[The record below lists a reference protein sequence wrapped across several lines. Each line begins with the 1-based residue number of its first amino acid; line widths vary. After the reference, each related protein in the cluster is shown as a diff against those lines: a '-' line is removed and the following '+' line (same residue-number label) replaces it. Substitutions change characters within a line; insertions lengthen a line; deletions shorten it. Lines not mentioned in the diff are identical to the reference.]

1 MFLCLFWLCFLST
14 LVITWL
20 VVLARRLV
28 TGSTSGVN
36 LSDSGVRGTCC
47 SSLSGLIVM
56 LGGVS
61 WWVTGELNKKLFLP
75 WLQSTWKNI
84 NIVYHWLS
92 PLSVLSLW
100 SSVDLSCPA
109 DLSLCLRSLVCTR
122 VLIPAGTCGGWTTA
136 LVSSDEE
143 SLLVLWPWLDPW
155 DPPDDAWLPITDI
168 LRCWWYQLLVSAILS
183 KLLSQ
188 TDDTGTCVL
197 VFWS

>member
-1 MFLCLFWLCFLST
+1 M
-14 LVITWL
+14 LVLTVFPLHSGHHVVGGPGTWSRHRFYFRCEPLRLRSERNMLLISVRLNCYAWRSLL
-20 VVLARRLV
+20 V
-28 TGSTSGVN
+28 SH
-36 LSDSGVRGTCC
+36 
-47 SSLSGLIVM
+47 
-56 LGGVS
+56 
-61 WWVTGELNKKLFLP
+61 WWTMSKELFLT

-183 KLLSQ
+183 KVLSQ
-188 TDDTGTCVL
+188 TDNTGTCVL